1 MLIEI
6 DEAPIVNVQMTQHR
20 LRTDQLGYELPPQLV
35 ATRPAEPRDS
45 ARLLVMSRSGTGIEH
60 ARVRDLPRFLRAGDA
75 MVFNDSAV
83 IPARLVGRRVDTSG
97 RVEGLFLEEAE
108 TDGGWLVLLSSN
120 GRLRPGVQVEL
131 LDTRSRPSGRRLHL
145 GERRGDAW
153 IVRLEPP
160 GPTAAVLDA
169 VGWTPIPPYILKARR
184 EGHVDDERDRVWYET
199 VYADPHRRHS
209 VAAPT
214 AGLHFTPAL
223 LADLDDA
230 GVRRLGVTLHVGA
243 GTFRPIR
250 VDLVEK
256 HRMDAERFE
265 VSASVLAAVRA
276 ARGGERGPA
285 AGRVIAVGT
294 TVVRVLESL
303 PAAGEGPLAERTDLL
318 ITPPYRF
325 KHTDGMLTNFHLP
338 HSTLLALVAAMV
350 GLERLKA
357 VYREAIE
364 RRYRFYSYGDAMLV
378 LP

>member
-1 MLIEI
+1 M
-6 DEAPIVNVQMTQHR
+6 
-20 LRTDQLGYELPPQLV
+20 
-35 ATRPAEPRDS
+35 
-45 ARLLVMSRSGTGIEH
+45 
-60 ARVRDLPRFLRAGDA
+60 
-75 MVFNDSAV
+75 
-83 IPARLVGRRVDTSG
+83 
-97 RVEGLFLEEAE
+97 
-108 TDGGWLVLLSSN
+108 
-120 GRLRPGVQVEL
+120 
-131 LDTRSRPSGRRLHL
+131 
-145 GERRGDAW
+145 
-153 IVRLEPP
+153 
-160 GPTAAVLDA
+160 
-169 VGWTPIPPYILKARR
+169 GWTPIPPYILKARR
-184 EGHVDDERDRVWYET
+184 EGHVNDGQDRVWYET

-223 LADLDDA
+223 LAGVDDA

-265 VSASVLAAVRA
+265 VSASVLASIRG
-276 ARGGERGPA
+276 ARGAERGA
-285 AGRVIAVGT
+285 ALGRVIAVGT

-303 PAAGEGPLAERTDLL
+303 PAAGEGPVAGRTDLL

-350 GLERLKA
+350 GLKRLKA

-378 LP
+378 LPYREASLSAPYGPPGRHSQFSLSAPYGPPGRHSLLWAPRPIQSAAAPGRGWRSAALQARMGGFAAAYQSECRPGGPYGALKLASR

>member
-1 MLIEI
+1 
-6 DEAPIVNVQMTQHR
+6 MTQHR

-45 ARLLVMSRSGTGIEH
+45 ARLMVMSRSGTGIEH

-97 RVEGLFLEEAE
+97 RVEGLILEEAE

-131 LDTRSRPSGRRLHL
+131 LDIRSRPSGRRLHL

-169 VGWTPIPPYILKARR
+169 VGWTPIPSYILKARG
-184 EGHVDDERDRVWYET
+184 EGHVDDGQDRVWYET

-250 VDLVEK
+250 TDLVEK

-265 VSASVLAAVRA
+265 VSASVLAAVRG
-276 ARGGERGPA
+276 ARGGERGPHP
-285 AGRVIAVGT
+285 GRVIAVGT

-303 PAAGEGPLAERTDLL
+303 PETGEGPVAGRTDLL
-318 ITPPYRF
+318 ISPPYRF

-350 GLERLKA
+350 GLERLKT